1 MAGERQAPTDQPHP
15 DAPGRPAR
23 LGAYLLDAEIAQVV
37 EHNDTSV
44 LLRKRAKRLYE
55 SDTFGGRAFDG
66 ALFVMTLHELHTAPH
81 TPEAGNGEPPGRG
94 ADPRLLGTV
103 AREYPPSTPG
113 PYERLLHDIL
123 SLRQIAG
130 HRVKLPNEPGVGQC
144 VELIELLFRRASR
157 HSSAIHFRPQNGQGS
172 SMGEVRTGTDPPLQ
186 RLSVIWV
193 TASGCRVRAPAL
205 RSPPV
210 QVAPTAEEFSCAM
223 QHPVSGAGWG
233 RRSGPPRSAL
243 WRSAV

>member
-23 LGAYLLDAEIAQVV
+23 LGACLLDAEVAQVV
-37 EHNDTSV
+37 EDNDTSV
-44 LLRKRAKRLYE
+44 LLRKSAKCI
-55 SDTFGGRAFDG
+55 DG

-81 TPEAGNGEPPGRG
+81 PPEAGHGEPPGRG

-130 HRVKLPNEPGVGQC
+130 HRVELPNEPGVGQC
-144 VELIELLFRRASR
+144 VEE
-157 HSSAIHFRPQNGQGS
+157 RPGVLYGGSTNG
-172 SMGEVRTGTDPPLQ
+172 R
-186 RLSVIWV
+186 
-193 TASGCRVRAPAL
+193 
-205 RSPPV
+205 
-210 QVAPTAEEFSCAM
+210 
-223 QHPVSGAGWG
+223 
-233 RRSGPPRSAL
+233 
-243 WRSAV
+243 